1 LILLQKTKT
10 HKMIEITMI
19 VEKKNTNIAKG
30 KDIEVD

>member
-1 LILLQKTKT
+1 
-10 HKMIEITMI
+10 MIEITMI